1 MYSLVESTGEASE
14 TWIMLLYH
22 NNMTYC
28 AVLFD
33 EYIDW
38 YYIFSINVCSNK
50 CRVYQLYLPIH
61 QSSLGVT
68 WPTTI
73 NLTGLESNRVY
84 TNISVQAVNSAGR
97 SERSAVTARYNHT
110 SPTGKSEDT
119 HDCIHVS
126 TDVLSIS
133 CTHTLYLQQYRSA
146 LEVHVLLSNGV
157 GLFYL
162 WLVPP
167 SVTVHHFGTHWAHR
181 IHSQQ
186 QGQHLCVVHPLL
198 FT

>member
-1 MYSLVESTGEASE
+1 MPCIPAIFTCHYTPTLTGSDL
-14 TWIMLLYH
+14 THY
-22 NNMTYC
+22 
-28 AVLFD
+28 
-33 EYIDW
+33 
-38 YYIFSINVCSNK
+38 
-50 CRVYQLYLPIH
+50 
-61 QSSLGVT
+61 
-68 WPTTI
+68 
-73 NLTGLESNRVY
+73 NLTGLESHRVY
-84 TNISVQAVNSAGR
+84 TNISVQAVNSAGS

-167 SVTVHHFGTHWAHR
+167 SVTVHHFGTLWAHS
-181 IHSQQ
+181 HSQQ
-186 QGQHLCVVHPLL
+186 LRPAFVRGSPPTVHLHLFQPQAHSPNPLL
-198 FT
+198 ALPHHSWLSLW